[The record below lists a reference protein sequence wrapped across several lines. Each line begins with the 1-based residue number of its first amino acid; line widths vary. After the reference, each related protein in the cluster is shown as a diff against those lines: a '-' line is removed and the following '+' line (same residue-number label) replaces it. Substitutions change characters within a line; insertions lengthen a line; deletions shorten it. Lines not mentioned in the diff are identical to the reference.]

1 MAINNFAVIIGAIKC
16 GTTSLFQYLAE
27 HPEIAACTQKEPK
40 FFNNQFSKGFDY
52 YQSLWDW
59 DPNTHKIA
67 LEATPGYTRFTTRNP
82 RNAADNIAQLVAS
95 REGTTFKFIYIL
107 RDPIERIESHYNHAQ
122 QMFSRTKIKTIDE
135 GIDEELIEISKY
147 AEQLAEYTKR
157 FPKENILLL
166 NFEDLKTNPLSVLK
180 RTCVFLEVDPDYQ
193 FDRVG
198 VVYNSQEQRREI
210 AVPGLKWLEKNGI
223 KKTVSSSLSEEKKQ
237 WVRKL
242 IGRKRPK
249 VSFSQAQRNQA
260 LEALRDDLTQ
270 LNSAYGFDVNA
281 WKNVK
286 I

>member
-1 MAINNFAVIIGAIKC
+1 MAITNFAVIIGAIKC

-52 YQSLWDW
+52 YQDLWEW
-59 DPNTHKIA
+59 NPSVHKIA

-82 RNAADNIAQLVAS
+82 RNAAENIAQLMDS
-95 REGTTFKFIYIL
+95 RDDLSFKFIYIL

-135 GIDEELIEISKY
+135 GIDEELIEISRY

-166 NFEDLKTNPLSVLK
+166 NFEDLKSDPLSVLK
-180 RTCVFLEVDPDYQ
+180 ETCTFLDVDPSYP
-193 FDRVG
+193 FNGVN
-198 VVYNSQEQRREI
+198 VVYNSQEQRRKI
-210 AVPGLKWLEKNGI
+210 AFPGIKWLEKNGI
-223 KKTVSSSLSEEKKQ
+223 KKNISSNLSEEKKQ
-237 WVRKL
+237 WVRRL
-242 IGRKRPK
+242 IGRKREK
-249 VSFSQAQRNQA
+249 VSLSQAQRHQA
-260 LEALRDDLTQ
+260 LEFLKDDLTQ
-270 LNSAYGFDVNA
+270 LSSTYDFDVNA